1 MGSQASAVTTLRA
14 AAGLIVIALYYIL
27 FRPGILIQTKMF
39 EHETVS
45 GFGKMRGS
53 VKILRGL
60 YFARHGSCEHWTLN
74 ALSCIHQSSPK
85 RNCEKIAPAPGMQ
98 AISQPGVVRFNCHLK
113 LGKKHNLNASATE
126 KGDWVCTKKINKNIN
141 LEIWFWVNK
150 DPWRA
155 VK

>member
-1 MGSQASAVTTLRA
+1 MNREHKIGKRKRKLFSKQKQSSALLLFVVA
-14 AAGLIVIALYYIL
+14 ANSEWGLCSDHPEGRGCGLIVIALYYIL

-60 YFARHGSCEHWTLN
+60 YFTRHGSCEHWTLN

-85 RNCEKIAPAPGMQ
+85 RNCEKITPAPGMQ
-98 AISQPGVVRFNCHLK
+98 AISQPGVFRFNCHLK
-113 LGKKHNLNASATE
+113 LGKNS
-126 KGDWVCTKKINKNIN
+126 I
-141 LEIWFWVNK
+141 
-150 DPWRA
+150 
-155 VK
+155 